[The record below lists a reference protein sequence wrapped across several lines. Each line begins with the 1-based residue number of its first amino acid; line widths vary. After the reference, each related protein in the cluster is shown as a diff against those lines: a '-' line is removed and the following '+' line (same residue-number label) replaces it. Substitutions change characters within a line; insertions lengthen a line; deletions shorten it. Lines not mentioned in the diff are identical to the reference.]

1 MRYSPGVVGTSM
13 LKRSEMLIT
22 LIKLSPQKAANSGVA
37 RDLFTP
43 KIFHLQTGVS
53 ALFLLITSRA
63 ILKNYLTAE
72 NRFET
77 ASIPSL
83 FT

>member
-1 MRYSPGVVGTSM
+1 MFHSIELSSPYGRMRYSPGVVGTSM

-53 ALFLLITSRA
+53 AFFLI
-63 ILKNYLTAE
+63 N
-72 NRFET
+72 NFEGDLEKLLD
-77 ASIPSL
+77 S
-83 FT
+83 